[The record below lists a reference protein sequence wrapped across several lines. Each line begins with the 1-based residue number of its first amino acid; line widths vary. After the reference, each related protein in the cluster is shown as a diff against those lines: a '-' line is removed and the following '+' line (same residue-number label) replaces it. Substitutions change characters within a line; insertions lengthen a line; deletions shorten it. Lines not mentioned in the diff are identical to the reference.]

1 MPDKLITPCQEFS
14 EQVIRYGFN
23 ELGFWRRRKVKSHLR
38 CCADCSTA
46 YQEYKLLCEGID
58 HLQKKRLP
66 ELALQRVLLRSLQ
79 TAATAKSTMLPHIVR
94 KWGLIMAGVLVLFVA
109 AAIWQSAEKWKH
121 PGYSQVEIK
130 SAKAEVRTA
139 LGIVGKVMNRTQE
152 TIANQAAA
160 QNITKPVWQTLE
172 MALKPLMNGG

>member
-1 MPDKLITPCQEFS
+1 
-14 EQVIRYGFN
+14 
-23 ELGFWRRRKVKSHLR
+23 
-38 CCADCSTA
+38 
-46 YQEYKLLCEGID
+46 
-58 HLQKKRLP
+58 
-66 ELALQRVLLRSLQ
+66 
-79 TAATAKSTMLPHIVR
+79 
-94 KWGLIMAGVLVLFVA
+94 MAGVLVLFVA